1 MIQAQQPGILDG
13 GLCSRFGRGLRAA
26 YGAEPDRSGV
36 VQSSSFCDSF
46 HCCVSGPPSSDPKE
60 RKPCQNLLIAR
71 DQRRDIILAGGAFL
85 VALLFWQI
93 QDLYILM
100 YPFRLFVTMIHEL
113 GHGVAAVLTGGHFI
127 EFAVTK
133 HGAGITYTSGGSRF
147 VIIQAGYLGTALFG
161 AVLLYLT
168 HRTARPERVAIGVG
182 LFVGILTL
190 AYSGISVSRLGIIET
205 VLVAVMIIAAFYLI
219 LTRETDD
226 GRYAGLGVGALGGLL
241 LVYFAGR
248 SNFLT
253 ILVGIISAL
262 ALIGIGLRGS
272 RDMVIVTLTFL
283 ACLTGLQAI
292 TDAWV
297 LFKIVSLPQAI
308 MPLNDAQSMAR
319 DVGGPAAVWA
329 VVWIV
334 MDIAIF
340 GAAVY
345 DVLVKPM
352 RAARSA

>member
-1 MIQAQQPGILDG
+1 MSKLAIP
-13 GLCSRFGRGLRAA
+13 
-26 YGAEPDRSGV
+26 
-36 VQSSSFCDSF
+36 
-46 HCCVSGPPSSDPKE
+46 
-60 RKPCQNLLIAR
+60 R
-71 DQRRDIILAGGAFL
+71 DHRRDIILAGSAFL
-85 VALLFWQI
+85 VAFLLWQI

-113 GHGVAAVLTGGHFI
+113 GHGIAAVLTGGHFI

-133 HGAGITYTSGGSRF
+133 HGAGMTYTSGGSRF
-147 VIIQAGYLGTALFG
+147 VIIQAGYLGTAVFG

-168 HRTARPERVAIGVG
+168 HRTARPERVAFGVG

-190 AYSGISVSRLGIIET
+190 AYSGISVNRLDTIET
-205 VLVAVMIIAAFYLI
+205 VLVALMIIAAFYLI
-219 LTRETDD
+219 LTRDTDE
-226 GRYAGLGVGALGGLL
+226 GRYAGLGIGAAGGLL
-241 LVYFAGR
+241 LVYFAGQ

-253 ILVGIISAL
+253 ILVGMISAL
-262 ALIGIGLRGS
+262 ALIGIGWRGS
-272 RDMVIVTLTFL
+272 RDVVIITLTFL

-319 DVGGPAAVWA
+319 EVGGAAGLWA

-334 MDIAIF
+334 MDVVVF

-352 RAARSA
+352 RSAR